1 MAKKTSI
8 FLIAVLFSIIS
19 LDAKPNNPGQQKK
32 GKIVNVTKTK
42 NNKPKNPNT
51 QTKTKNKST
60 KTKVSYRINATPSS
74 LNIKPDGGYYTI
86 DIDSYPRKWWILSS
100 RGFWFNTDLNGDQL
114 YLAIEKNI
122 HSDSRSGSLT
132 ITNGKRNTTISI
144 SQEGKQEDY
153 LSVIP
158 TDIYVDSNGGR
169 RELSVSASGEWRVSL
184 SAASWVGLTRS
195 GNLLSLNIRPNTYS
209 NARTDYFE
217 ISCGDKK
224 QRINV
229 RQEGRKEDYINT
241 SQSNISVPS
250 YGGTYQIDVS
260 SSGYWTIHVNPYSWG
275 HLSRSGNTLYL
286 TIDPNDNYST
296 RSDSFILKCGNKT
309 ATVRI
314 YQSAKTYSSS
324 SSYSSTS
331 SSTSNWQYKVSGYDL
346 YPRRFWG
353 VSFGYVQKEW
363 TTKTSGYKYHHGLNE
378 ASQGLHGIQVGGLY
392 EPYFKFGLGLR
403 TGLFGEYLVN
413 RDDGD
418 MSVIDAEIY
427 IPLHMS
433 FRARFGQFH
442 LFGFGGVGADIGIY
456 SSCYAIVDDHYK
468 DVKNVWGSWLAPDWK
483 RFNAS
488 YEFGGGFRYK
498 ALQLSFTKSI
508 GFIDMSH
515 TREYRVTQDKPMQI
529 NISFM
534 F

>member
-42 NNKPKNPNT
+42 NNKPRNPNT

-250 YGGTYQIDVS
+250 NGGTYQIDVS

-529 NISFM
+529 NMSFM